1 MEILRPIIHYVLHF
15 VFPVVLA
22 WLFFRSEWKKAYF
35 IMFLT
40 MLVDVDHLF
49 ATPIFDPNRASI
61 GFHFLHSYYAIGIYF
76 LLLFFKGKL
85 RIVSVGLLF
94 HMLTD
99 YIDMLLNPNL

>member
-35 IMFLT
+35 IMLLT

>member
-35 IMFLT
+35 IMLLT

-99 YIDMLLNPNL
+99 YIDMWLNPNL

>member
-22 WLFFRSEWKKAYF
+22 WLFFRREWKKAYF
-35 IMFLT
+35 IMLLT

-49 ATPIFDPNRASI
+49 ATPIFDPNRASV

-99 YIDMLLNPNL
+99 YIDMWLNPNL